1 MNGHDATT
9 LAGAQQARE
18 ELRERCIALVR
29 RWQPLAQNGWDHSSA
44 RKLGEEVD
52 QIAET
57 SERFNLDD
65 VNVSALELAAY
76 LCSFVDDHLEPNARD
91 LDKLADM
98 VNRLGAVLTDLS
110 DTATAAVHSLPSA
123 RSANPPSIMRSDA
136 KEIATS
142 EIDNSDRTRGNC
154 RIRRE
159 ESNTRQ
165 IDVVDPDVVAGNRF
179 GRCAGNCFVAEATP
193 SVQSRRFHAAAAEA
207 VKPTRLPR
215 AVCVLGLGA
224 NAVPG
229 LKPVSSNAAT
239 TCANSR
245 RAKR

>member
-1 MNGHDATT
+1 MRGSDRDEMSGHDATT
-9 LAGAQQARE
+9 LAGAQQARA

-76 LCSFVDDHLEPNARD
+76 LCSFVDDHLEPNTRD

-123 RSANPPSIMRSDA
+123 RSANHPAEHVRSDA

-142 EIDNSDRTRGNC
+142 EIAPAEIAPAEIAEPTSD
-154 RIRRE
+154 
-159 ESNTRQ
+159 ESNTASNA
-165 IDVVDPDVVAGNRF
+165 DVVDPD
-179 GRCAGNCFVAEATP
+179 FVTEPIVSEDAPEIVLSP
-193 SVQSRRFHAAAAEA
+193 A
-207 VKPTRLPR
+207 V
-215 AVCVLGLGA
+215 
-224 NAVPG
+224 
-229 LKPVSSNAAT
+229 
-239 TCANSR
+239 
-245 RAKR
+245 